1 MGATVIDLPS
11 LRCAFHTQYGDEPRF
26 FWAPGRV
33 NLIGEHTDYNDGFV
47 LPVAI
52 DLGTVVAGAPRNDRR
67 LRIHSLNVKQ
77 AIDLD
82 LDAPAGS
89 RRGDWTD
96 YVEGVARTLEVRGWR
111 LTGANLALESNVPL
125 GGGLS
130 SSAALE
136 MSVGLALLTLS
147 GHDADPMELA
157 HAGQDAEKDFAGTN
171 CGIMDQCVAML
182 AREGHAL
189 LIDCRSLKATSVPVD
204 DSNIALVVCDSGVR
218 HSLATSEY
226 NVRRAECER
235 GTELLRALHPGIR
248 SLRDIDEEALRDC
261 QNRLPE
267 PIGRRCRHVVSE
279 NARTEAAAEALR
291 AGDLDLMGEL
301 MSISHR
307 SLRDDYEVS
316 CVELDLLVSIAEA
329 VDGVLG
335 ARMTG
340 GGFGGCTINLVRRD
354 SVAEFQQRVW
364 AEYNRATGRT
374 PVTYIVKASSGAAE
388 INAHIPDPGE
398 QPCA

>member
-1 MGATVIDLPS
+1 VIDLPS
-11 LRCAFHTQYGDEPRF
+11 LRRAFHTLYDDEPRL

-52 DLGTVVAGAPRNDRR
+52 DLGTAVAAARRSDRR
-67 LRIHSLNVKQ
+67 VCIHSVNVGR
-77 AIDLD
+77 AFEID
-82 LDAPAGS
+82 LDAPPGS

-96 YVEGVARTLEVRGWR
+96 YVEGVARTLEGRGFR
-111 LTGANLALESNVPL
+111 LAGANLAVESTVPL

-147 GHDADPMELA
+147 GQHAEPIELA
-157 HAGQDAEKDFAGTN
+157 LAGQAAERNFVGTN
-171 CGIMDQCVAML
+171 CGIMDQYIAMV

-189 LIDCRSLKATSVPVD
+189 LIDCRSLEGTQVPVD
-204 DSNIALVVCDSGVR
+204 DSNFELVVCDSGVK
-218 HSLATSEY
+218 HSLAASEY
-226 NVRRAECER
+226 NKRRAECER
-235 GTELLRALHPGIR
+235 GVELLQTVHTGLR
-248 SLRDIDEEALRDC
+248 SLRDISEDALREC
-261 QNRLPE
+261 ENRLPE
-267 PIGRRCRHVVSE
+267 PIRRRCRHVVTE

-291 AGDLDLMGEL
+291 VGDLEEMGNLMA
-301 MSISHR
+301 ISHR

-316 CVELDLLVSIAEA
+316 SVELDLLVSIAGA
-329 VDGVLG
+329 VEGVLG

-354 SVAEFQQRVW
+354 ALTEFQQRVPS
-364 AEYNRATGRT
+364 EYTRATGRT
-374 PVTYIVKASSGAAE
+374 AVTYVVKARGGAAE
-388 INAHIPDPGE
+388 IEA
-398 QPCA
+398 